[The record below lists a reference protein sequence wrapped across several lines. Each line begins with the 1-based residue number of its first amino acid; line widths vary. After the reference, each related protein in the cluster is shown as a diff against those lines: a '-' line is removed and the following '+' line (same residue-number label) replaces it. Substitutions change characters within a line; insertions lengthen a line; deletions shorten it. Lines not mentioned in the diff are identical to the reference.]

1 MARFNERARL
11 DPSQVQDRRGQRGG
25 GGGRGAA
32 IGGIGGGA
40 GILVLLVTLLLGGN
54 PLDSGGS
61 SNPSQFD
68 SGGGSGGG
76 NVAGQNISECQTGAD
91 ANEQQDCRIIGY
103 VNSIQEYWSEAYPNY
118 VETQTVLFTGAT
130 QTACGTGSAGSGPFY
145 CPADQQ
151 VYLDL
156 SFFNDLQTRFGARG
170 GPFAEA
176 YVLAHEYGHHIQNLT
191 GVLDQTGGDREGPES
206 AAVRAELQ
214 ADCFAGVWASNA
226 VSTGYLAELT
236 REDIAVGLDAAAAV
250 GDDRIQERMQG
261 QVNPE
266 TWTHGSAE
274 QRQEW
279 FITGYESGN
288 PNSCDT
294 FNSDI

>member
-1 MARFNERARL
+1 MA
-11 DPSQVQDRRGQRGG
+11 V
-25 GGGRGAA
+25 
-32 IGGIGGGA
+32 GGIGGGA

-54 PLDSGGS
+54 PLDSGSGNT

-68 SGGGSGGG
+68 SRGGGSGGG
-76 NVAGQNISECQTGAD
+76 DVSGQTMLSECQTGAD
-91 ANEQQDCRIIGY
+91 ANEQQDCRILGY
-103 VNSIQEYWSEAYPNY
+103 VNSIQEYWSVAYPNY
-118 VETQTVLFTGAT
+118 VETQTVLFTDVT

-145 CPADQQ
+145 CPADQM

-156 SFFNDLQTRFGARG
+156 SFFNDLRTRFGAQG

-191 GVLDQTGGDREGPES
+191 GVLGRTGGDREGPES
-206 AAVRAELQ
+206 ASVRAELQ

-236 REDIAVGLDAAAAV
+236 RDDIAVGLDAAAAV

-279 FITGYESGN
+279 FITGYESGS